1 MSIYLIKTS
10 RDSSGYA
17 FYTKRMSC
25 FSLFFS
31 FRERERESFVFP
43 PKHLSTVKWSHTFCM
58 VRISY
63 LFKCIALMLTLNKL
77 SVTLNIIFMFICSQV
92 DKHISRMIG
101 PKPEFILFSTK
112 WINSIL
118 RTNKQINNQI
128 INKRGCMLL
137 N

>member
-1 MSIYLIKTS
+1 
-10 RDSSGYA
+10 
-17 FYTKRMSC
+17 
-25 FSLFFS
+25 
-31 FRERERESFVFP
+31 
-43 PKHLSTVKWSHTFCM
+43 
-58 VRISY
+58 
-63 LFKCIALMLTLNKL
+63 MLTLNKL